1 MRAEAVAMAES
12 VRPPAVEMQ
21 QLVAKV
27 NVATVLPDACASLDK
42 TFERAQ
48 DLFQRE
54 EYEVAARNFRSVRL
68 QSEEVLQKYETLLS
82 TQPEIWLKWSRE
94 KAERVQDSN
103 LTWDLWITLA
113 DIERQFGNREACHRA
128 GERARKNAND
138 QAFVDPVG
146 GARDLVTFTRE
157 LIAHEDPDAARETIK
172 EAASICENLKPAS
185 MAAYYNSQCAG
196 LFARLGDAAGW
207 TKHWEI
213 ARQNS
218 STEESSVN
226 DSDPEL
232 AASRAYAL
240 ADDPQKAFEY
250 ATECERKHR
259 NRSRTAAAFSRSVMY
274 AHIAFAEAR
283 LHRQD
288 HKRTEM
294 YEKAY
299 AAACNQ
305 LASFKYSQEG
315 NAIAARAILAL
326 ADAEIG
332 DCHRAWIGAI
342 NLLDARRRTQT
353 MSEVIR
359 RRLELGQYREAQ
371 ESLQHIPAETITPPL
386 SCWASAVENPHV
398 HQAPSGSQ
406 IGHQTVP
413 NRSRAGVRLRWDR
426 LRPKTPQLGAA
437 GTGKRFT
444 DLYGTARRGAG
455 QNRSNPQAGPIAR
468 RPRQS
473 LGRYFAPGQCLST
486 KIRQPGVARC
496 FRPPGSGPAGMVGRA
511 SRKQS

>member
-1 MRAEAVAMAES
+1 
-12 VRPPAVEMQ
+12 
-21 QLVAKV
+21 
-27 NVATVLPDACASLDK
+27 
-42 TFERAQ
+42 
-48 DLFQRE
+48 
-54 EYEVAARNFRSVRL
+54 
-68 QSEEVLQKYETLLS
+68 
-82 TQPEIWLKWSRE
+82 
-94 KAERVQDSN
+94 
-103 LTWDLWITLA
+103 
-113 DIERQFGNREACHRA
+113 
-128 GERARKNAND
+128 
-138 QAFVDPVG
+138 
-146 GARDLVTFTRE
+146 
-157 LIAHEDPDAARETIK
+157 
-172 EAASICENLKPAS
+172 

-196 LFARLGDAAGW
+196 LFARLGDTAGW

-259 NRSRTAAAFSRSVMY
+259 NRSRTAAAFPRSVMY

-332 DCHRAWIGAI
+332 DCDRAWIGAI

-371 ESLQHIPAETITPPL
+371 KYLQHIPAETITPPL
-386 SCWASAVENPHV
+386 SCWASAVETLTSTKLHRDHRLAIKQYPIEAEQAFAYAGIAFGLRLHNSEQ
-398 HQAPSGSQ
+398 QAPASGSPISTEPPVEEPGKTEATLKQ
-406 IGHQTVP
+406 AQLL
-413 NRSRAGVRLRWDR
+413 ADR
-426 LRPKTPQLGAA
+426 GNPLAA
-437 GTGKRFT
+437 TSLLANAYRRRF
-444 DLYGTARRGAG
+444 
-455 QNRSNPQAGPIAR
+455 
-468 RPRQS
+468 
-473 LGRYFAPGQCLST
+473 
-486 KIRQPGVARC
+486 RQPGVARC